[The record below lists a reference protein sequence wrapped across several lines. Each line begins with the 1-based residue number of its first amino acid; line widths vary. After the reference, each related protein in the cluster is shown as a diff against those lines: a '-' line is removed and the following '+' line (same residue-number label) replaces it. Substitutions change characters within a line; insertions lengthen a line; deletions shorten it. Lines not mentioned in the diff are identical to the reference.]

1 MDHSENL
8 VVKSGKFS
16 AYIAAVIVVFIWSG
30 WITLSRMG
38 VHTNLT
44 PYDIT
49 LLRFGTAAI
58 LTLPFSLR
66 YDWKNVKWHRVLL
79 VALGCGFPYTMFSF
93 IGLKTTKAANAG
105 VLVNGM
111 LPVIGLLFTLFWFK
125 EKVSKMKYL
134 AIFVLLAANLL
145 MANLTSG
152 FSASYLPGIL
162 CLLSAALVFS
172 TYMAATRRWG
182 YGMKDVIAFV
192 PLVNAVLFLPLWFM
206 NSSAIWSSPVQDVL
220 IQMIY
225 QGIVVSIF
233 ALLLITFSV
242 SKLGSGTMSVF
253 LSYVPVVTAILAF
266 FFLKESLSFTEQT
279 GIVLCSIGLL
289 VYAKS

>member
-1 MDHSENL
+1 MEHSENL
-8 VVKSGKFS
+8 VVKSGKIS

-66 YDWKNVKWHRVLL
+66 YDWKSIKWHQILL
-79 VALGCGFPYTMFSF
+79 VALGCGFPYTMLSF

-125 EKVSKMKYL
+125 EKVSNMKYL
-134 AIFVLLAANLL
+134 AIFVLLIANLL
-145 MANLTSG
+145 IANLTSG

-172 TYMAATRRWG
+172 TYMAATKRWG

-192 PLVNAVLFLPLWFM
+192 PLVNAILFLPLWFM
-206 NSSAIWSSPVQDVL
+206 NPSAILSSPVQDVL
-220 IQMIY
+220 VQMIY
-225 QGIVVSIF
+225 QGVVVSVF
-233 ALLLITFSV
+233 ALLLITYSV

-266 FFLKESLSFTEQT
+266 FFLKESLSFTEQA

-289 VYAKS
+289 IYSKS

>member
-1 MDHSENL
+1 MEQSENL
-8 VVKSGKFS
+8 VAKSGKFS
-16 AYIAAVIVVFIWSG
+16 AYLAAIVVVFIWSG

-66 YDWKNVKWHRVLL
+66 YDWKSVKWHQIML
-79 VALGCGFPYTMFSF
+79 VALGCGFPYTMLSF

-111 LPVIGLLFTLFWFK
+111 LPVIGLLFTILWFK
-125 EKVSKMKYL
+125 ERVSKMKYL
-134 AIFVLLAANLL
+134 AIFVLLTANLL
-145 MANLTSG
+145 MANLASS

-192 PLVNAVLFLPLWFM
+192 PLVNAVLFFPLWLM
-206 NSSAIWSSPVQDVL
+206 NPSAILSSPAQDVL

-225 QGIVVSIF
+225 QGVVVSVF

-242 SKLGSGTMSVF
+242 SKLGSGPMSVF
-253 LSYVPVVTAILAF
+253 LSYVPVVTAVLAF
-266 FFLKESLSFTEQT
+266 FFLKESLSYTEQA
-279 GIVLCSIGLL
+279 GIVLCSAGLMI
-289 VYAKS
+289 YAKS

>member
-1 MDHSENL
+1 MRQSENQDI
-8 VVKSGKFS
+8 KSGKLS
-16 AYIAAVIVVFIWSG
+16 AYLAAVVVVCIWSG

-66 YDWKNVKWHRVLL
+66 YDWKNVKWHQILL

-93 IGLKTTKAANAG
+93 FGLKTIKAANAG

-111 LPVIGLLFTLFWFK
+111 LPVIGLFFTLFWFK
-125 EKVSKMKYL
+125 EKVNRMKYL
-134 AIFVLLAANLL
+134 AIVILLAANV
-145 MANLTSG
+145 MIANLSVSIAAE
-152 FSASYLPGIL
+152 FLPGIL
-162 CLLSAALVFS
+162 CLLSAAVVFS

-182 YGMKDVIAFV
+182 YKMNDVIAFV
-192 PLVNAVLFLPLWFM
+192 PAVNAVLFLPLWFL
-206 NSSAIWSSPVQDVL
+206 SPTAIWTSPFQDVA

-225 QGIVVSIF
+225 QGIVVSVF
-233 ALLLITFSV
+233 ALLLITYTV
-242 SKLGSGTMSVF
+242 NKLGSGTMSVF
-253 LSYVPVVTAILAF
+253 LSYVPVVTAVLAF
-266 FFLKESLSFTEQT
+266 LFLNESLTLTEQS
-279 GIVLCSIGLL
+279 GIVLCSVGLMI
-289 VYAKS
+289 YAKS

>member
-1 MDHSENL
+1 MEHSEGL
-8 VVKSGKFS
+8 AIKSGKLS

-30 WITLSRMG
+30 WITLSRVG

-49 LLRFGTAAI
+49 LLRFGTAAL

-66 YDWKNVKWHRVLL
+66 YDWKSVKWHQVLL
-79 VALGCGFPYTMFSF
+79 VALGCGFPYTMLSF

-125 EKVSKMKYL
+125 ENVSKIKYL
-134 AIFVLLAANLL
+134 AIFVLLTANLL
-145 MANLTSG
+145 IANLTSG
-152 FSASYLPGIL
+152 FSASSLPGIL

-182 YGMKDVIAFV
+182 YRMKDVIAFV
-192 PLVNAVLFLPLWFM
+192 PLVNAVLFIPLWFM
-206 NSSAIWSSPVQDVL
+206 NPSAIWSSSLQDVL

-225 QGIVVSIF
+225 QGIVVSVF
-233 ALLLITFSV
+233 ALLLITYSV

-266 FFLKESLSFTEQT
+266 FFLKESLSFTEQA
-279 GIVLCSIGLL
+279 GIVLCSVGLMI
-289 VYAKS
+289 YAKS